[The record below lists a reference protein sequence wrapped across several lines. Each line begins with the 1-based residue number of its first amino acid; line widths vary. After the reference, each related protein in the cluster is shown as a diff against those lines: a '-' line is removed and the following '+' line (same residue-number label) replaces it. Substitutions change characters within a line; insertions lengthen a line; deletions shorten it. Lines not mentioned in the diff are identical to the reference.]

1 MEKTDKKKMRNRFWI
16 GRDSD
21 GWKLVIWDGDGEERV
36 KRFATKFMLS
46 FCVINLTAKGYT
58 ELKDPL

>member
-1 MEKTDKKKMRNRFWI
+1 MEKTDKKKMRKRFWI
-16 GRDSD
+16 GKDSY
-21 GWKLVIWDGDGEERV
+21 GWRLVIWDDDGEERS

-46 FCVINLTAKGYT
+46 VCVINLTAKGYT